1 MNTVEWPPCAVRCDK
16 TAVSVSGK
24 LGLSSD
30 EQRGVERR
38 MLAVRIPGWSTAAP
52 LKTNGEELDP
62 LSAELEAPP
71 HPPSGAAAAAAVTER
86 VADGAD
92 T

>member
-1 MNTVEWPPCAVRCDK
+1 
-16 TAVSVSGK
+16 
-24 LGLSSD
+24 
-30 EQRGVERR
+30 